1 MNYYV
6 DTCIWLN
13 IFNSDEAN
21 TIQSKCSKELIEK
34 ILFSKKHKILYSG
47 FVLREL
53 EFKLR
58 ENYEKK
64 RKWFKSEPNLIF
76 IKATKETYNYARK
89 LEKENNYKIS
99 FFDYIHLTLTK
110 ETNSI
115 LITRDKELLNTSKDL
130 IIAQTP
136 ENALKR
142 INFS

>member
-1 MNYYV
+1 MNYYI

-13 IFNSDEAN
+13 LFNIDEAK
-21 TIQSKCSKELIEK
+21 TKQSKCSKELIEK
-34 ILFSKKHKILYSG
+34 ILFSKKHKIFYSG

-53 EFKLR
+53 EFKLK
-58 ENYEKK
+58 ESYEKK